1 VVPGTDAPVSTVD
14 EAELFCNKVLALHTL
29 DTGWWMARTHQ
40 CNVDLRSEQFGFP
53 VILKAAF
60 GGGGRGMRVVHARE
74 ELHDAFERATSEAK
88 SAFGNGSMFIE
99 RFVQNPRH
107 IEVTCLHVLR
117 HTRALYET
125 LASFPPHH

>member
-1 VVPGTDAPVSTVD
+1 MVWVAHTHLRNVVLQSA
-14 EAELFCNKVLALHTL
+14 
-29 DTGWWMARTHQ
+29 
-40 CNVDLRSEQFGFP
+40 QFGFP

-74 ELHDAFERATSEAK
+74 ELHDSFERATSEAK

-107 IEVTCLHVLR
+107 IEVTFTALHQHCNARV
-117 HTRALYET
+117 H
-125 LASFPPHH
+125 SI